1 MLDNQRNALG
11 DRDMA
16 LEKLRGRFDSQR
28 SYLGWRFD
36 SQRSYL
42 GGLQDSMNALQ
53 VANSKLTKRREEEK
67 LTHTR
72 ETAAAVT
79 QKLAAEKLVGAQ
91 ASAHARENAGL
102 EEQVK
107 RLARELAGEQ
117 RGMVEG
123 E

>member
-16 LEKLRGRFDSQR
+16 LEKLRG
-28 SYLGWRFD
+28 RFD

-91 ASAHARENAGL
+91 ASAHAREKAGL
-102 EEQVK
+102 KEQVK